1 METQNTSETQ
11 HSSPNPLAHWHDV
24 EAGYHTH
31 VTEIIDTAQV
41 AIAELRHDIQ
51 VAEMQVGKSLHEIAS
66 ELGIYDFSHHLG
78 TKNFEGCTFALHP
91 NNHLEI
97 RRPGVAQ
104 STIFPVI
111 RREAEFA

>member
-1 METQNTSETQ
+1 METQ
-11 HSSPNPLAHWHDV
+11 HSSPNPLVHWHDTSAEYNTHFLEILDNAQ
-24 EAGYHTH
+24 EAMS
-31 VTEIIDTAQV
+31 A
-41 AIAELRHDIQ
+41 LRHDIQ
-51 VAEMQVGKSLHEIAS
+51 VAEMQVGKSLHEIAN

-104 STIFPVI
+104 STIFPVV
-111 RREAEFA
+111 RCETEFA